1 MLNIQRFTCNMLQ
14 ENCYVVYDET
24 KECVIIDCGA
34 FYPEEHQAI
43 SRFIHDN
50 KLTPVHLIATHGH
63 FDHNIGNDVIYKEF
77 GLKVELRIED
87 QSLIE
92 NLADQASSMLGML
105 LQKEYA
111 PVGHYFTDGET
122 VAFGNHSFT
131 ILHTPGHTPGSCVFY
146 CEEEKVAFTG
156 DTLFKQSIG
165 RTDFS
170 GGSYAQMKESL
181 KLLRS
186 LPESTIL
193 LCGHGP
199 QTSMADEL
207 RSNPY
212 LIY

>member
-63 FDHNIGNDVIYKEF
+63 FDHNIGNDFIYKEF

-111 PVGHYFTDGET
+111 PVGHYFTDGERWRLAT
-122 VAFGNHSFT
+122 IPLRFFTRLAIPQDHVCSTAKKKRWRLRATRYSNRVSDVLTSLAVAMR
-131 ILHTPGHTPGSCVFY
+131 
-146 CEEEKVAFTG
+146 K
-156 DTLFKQSIG
+156 
-165 RTDFS
+165 
-170 GGSYAQMKESL
+170 
-181 KLLRS
+181 
-186 LPESTIL
+186 
-193 LCGHGP
+193 
-199 QTSMADEL
+199 
-207 RSNPY
+207 
-212 LIY
+212 